1 MFGSLRLVIVLLLPM
16 LVGACALPVVYG
28 PHYRVIYPDADRA
41 DKPSLADATRPIMA
55 PFQSPEAIKRSFESR
70 KPEMR
75 EAWTFGPAG
84 TRLRLAR
91 GRCMMWLKAAGDD
104 ENFMLDWRIDR
115 YSGCDLSVAS
125 DPVLVED
132 METGKRY
139 EVRAF
144 LRLFQNNPPGLS
156 IHETVDL
163 ASSIRGFKEIPA
175 AERRYTVSLPFRKE
189 FNGKLPDRLTIQL
202 PPLWVGARKVQI
214 PPLVLHRR
222 SELLGPFSY
231 YEPGVSK
238 KMSSTFAVGE
248 FGGSAVEGGLSEASF
263 ERYREV
269 KKLWY
274 EQDGEIFLA
283 SSFIGREDMKKW
295 GGYYSSLIRGSIDI
309 HVRSGLPI
317 RLEDGHV
324 IWQQAPGDEKPV
336 LMPVKR
342 YSLIKY
348 TTARY
353 DDALSGRFLGF
364 DPAERYRGEGVPYD
378 APDSDA
384 KPIEPYVDK
393 DTHLVVMIPGYQ
405 PKRVRVTLPKIT
417 VDGEVWP
424 IHPIEFEYQKSAA
437 ELIDAM

>member
-1 MFGSLRLVIVLLLPM
+1 MLL
-16 LVGACALPVVYG
+16 GACVLPVVYG
-28 PHYRVIYPDADRA
+28 PHYRAIYLDADRA

-70 KPEMR
+70 KPEIR

-125 DPVLVED
+125 EPVSVED

-144 LRLFQNNPPGLS
+144 HRLFQNNPPGLS

-163 ASSIRGFKEIPA
+163 ASSIQGFKEIPT

-189 FNGKLPDRLTIQL
+189 FDGKLPDQLTIQL
-202 PPLWVGARKVQI
+202 PPLWVGTRKVQI
-214 PPLVLHRR
+214 SPLVLHRH
-222 SELLGPFSY
+222 SELLGPFSA
-231 YEPGVSK
+231 YEPRVSK
-238 KMSSTFAVGE
+238 KMSNSFAFGE
-248 FGGSAVEGGLSEASF
+248 FAGIAVKGGLSEAAF
-263 ERYREV
+263 DVRYGEV
-269 KKLWY
+269 KNLWP

-283 SSFIGREDMKKW
+283 SSFTGREDMKKW
-295 GGYYSSLIRGSIDI
+295 GGHYSSLIRGSIDI
-309 HVRSGLPI
+309 HVRSGVPI

-324 IWQQAPGDEKPV
+324 TWQQAPGDEKPV

-353 DDALSGRFLGF
+353 DDALGGRFLGF

-384 KPIEPYVDK
+384 KPIEPYVEK
-393 DTHLVVMIPGYQ
+393 DIHEVVLIPGYQ
-405 PKRVRVTLPKIT
+405 PRRVRVTLPKILI
-417 VDGEVWP
+417 DGEEWL
-424 IHPIEFEYQKSAA
+424 IHPIEFEYRKSGA